1 MDHVPVIE
9 LRTNIQEPSVGLQ
22 APFAL
27 FRNLNQSG
35 IRYCLWKSNIRQEQ
49 GMLGETDLDLLVD
62 RCQSAAFRQI
72 LQAHNIKPFHA
83 APGRHY
89 PAVENHLGFDE
100 ATGKLFHLH
109 VHYQLVLGEEF
120 VKNYRLPLEDQF
132 LDSVKMRH
140 GAKLPS
146 PELEIIILSIRILLK
161 YRERDLL
168 RDLLP
173 FRSDGI
179 SSAFRKEIR
188 WLLTQTDRERIAQTL
203 TQLEDVIPA
212 DVVLAFLDHA
222 ATGRKA
228 GFKLLF
234 LRNRIRRT
242 LSLYQRTNPAAA
254 VFRYFRQMWGRRK
267 FLRSSPVTKMT
278 LPSGGLTLALIGADG
293 AGKSTMSKALTKWF
307 SWKMDTH
314 VYYLGSKLPSRRSE
328 LLYSLF
334 RAARRGQRLIAR
346 VFGEK
351 SFVTAPFTGVRD
363 FFLHWHYL
371 SLAQDRYQRYVAG
384 IKRAMAG
391 SIVIFDRYPLEVI
404 DPQLGPGRMDGSR
417 IAAEASQQA
426 GLLTRWMARAEKRL
440 YEKIRPPDY
449 LVILDVSPDV
459 SARRKPDHRPEVL
472 KAKSELIGHIAAL
485 AQSEP
490 KRLPSIHLNADLPF
504 EEIFLQLKRQLWEI
518 L

>member
-1 MDHVPVIE
+1 MDQIPVIE
-9 LRTNIQEPSVGLQ
+9 LRTNLQEPSVGLQ
-22 APFAL
+22 APFEL
-27 FRNLNQSG
+27 FRTLNQNG

-49 GMLGETDLDLLVD
+49 GMRGETDLDLLVD
-62 RCQSAAFRQI
+62 REQSAAFRQI

-100 ATGKLFHLH
+100 STGRLFHLH

-120 VKNYRLPLEDQF
+120 VKNYRLPLEDRF
-132 LDSVKMRH
+132 LDSIKMRH

-161 YRERDLL
+161 YRDRDLL

-188 WLLTQTDRERIAQTL
+188 WLLTQTSREQIKQTL
-203 TQLEDVIPA
+203 SGLSDVIPA
-212 DVVLAFLDHA
+212 DLILAFLDHA
-222 ATGRKA
+222 ETGRKA
-228 GFKLLF
+228 GFKLLR
-234 LRNRIRRT
+234 LRNRLRRT
-242 LSLYQRTNPAAA
+242 FSLFQRTNPFTA
-254 VFRYFRQMWGRRK
+254 VLRYFSEKWGRRK
-267 FLRSSPVTKMT
+267 FLRSTPVTKMT

-307 SWKMDTH
+307 AWKMDTH
-314 VYYLGSKLPSRRSE
+314 VYYLGSKLPSRRSTF
-328 LLYSLF
+328 LYSVF
-334 RAARRGQRLIAR
+334 RAVRRGQRLIAR

-351 SFVTAPFTGVRD
+351 SFVSRPFAGVRD
-363 FFLHWHYL
+363 FFLYWHYL

-384 IKRAMAG
+384 MKKSMAG
-391 SIVIFDRYPLEVI
+391 SVVIFDRYPLEVL
-404 DPQLGPGRMDGSR
+404 DPEIGPGRMDGSR
-417 IAAEASQQA
+417 IAVQA
-426 GLLTRWMARAEKRL
+426 GGRAGILTRRMANAEKRL
-440 YEKIRPPDY
+440 YDKIRPPDY

-459 SARRKPDHRPEVL
+459 SFQRKPDHQPDVL
-472 KAKSELIGHIAAL
+472 KAKSQLIGQVVAL
-485 AQSEP
+485 AEAEP
-490 KRLPSIHLNADLPF
+490 KRLRSIHLNADQPF
-504 EEIFLQLKRQLWEI
+504 DEIFLHLKRRLWEI